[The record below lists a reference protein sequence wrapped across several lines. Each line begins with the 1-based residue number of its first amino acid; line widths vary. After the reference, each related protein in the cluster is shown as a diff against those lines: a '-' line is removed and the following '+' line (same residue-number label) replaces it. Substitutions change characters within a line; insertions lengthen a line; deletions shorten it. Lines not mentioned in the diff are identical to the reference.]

1 MDQKAYI
8 NAMWIMFPNSTLQK
22 HGTGRSGG
30 PGRDRCDENQPGFIW
45 VAVGI
50 RNPGDCCF
58 DSGPC
63 SAESRLRLETIHRVA
78 ATSVTRPTRHFL
90 KKRQGTALRLIF
102 ALPFGVTAA
111 CPFCR
116 LFTERILSSR
126 TYSRNWHRLKRF
138 Y

>member
-30 PGRDRCDENQPGFIW
+30 PGRDRCDENQPGFIR

-63 SAESRLRLETIHRVA
+63 SAESRLRLETFHRVA
-78 ATSVTRPTRHFL
+78 ATSVTRYLQFNSCEEAARHGPPSEL
-90 KKRQGTALRLIF
+90 RTPLTAHRRLPLVQ
-102 ALPFGVTAA
+102 AVSGADPV
-111 CPFCR
+111 
-116 LFTERILSSR
+116 
-126 TYSRNWHRLKRF
+126 
-138 Y
+138 

>member
-1 MDQKAYI
+1 D
-8 NAMWIMFPNSTLQK
+8 WSSDVCSSDLFPNSTLQK

-63 SAESRLRLETIHRVA
+63 FAESRLRLETIHRVA

-90 KKRQGTALRLIF
+90 RRNGKARPCRFFSRRDRKSTRLNSSHGSISYAVFCLKKKIKTTTMYIDR
-102 ALPFGVTAA
+102 
-111 CPFCR
+111 
-116 LFTERILSSR
+116 
-126 TYSRNWHRLKRF
+126 
-138 Y
+138 